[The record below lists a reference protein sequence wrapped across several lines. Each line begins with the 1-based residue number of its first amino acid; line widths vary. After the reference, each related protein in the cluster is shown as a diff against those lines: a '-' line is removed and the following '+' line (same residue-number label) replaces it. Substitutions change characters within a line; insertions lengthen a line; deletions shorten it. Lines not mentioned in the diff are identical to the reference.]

1 MSPLSDPWGSVD
13 VSRPRAIPAA
23 IRDVTINDEFWKA
36 LQEQTTTDTLRGQLE
51 QMENR
56 GYLAALTLTWKPGDW
71 YTPHVFWES
80 DLAKW
85 IEAASYALA
94 TNWDDALDAE
104 VDRVIDLL
112 ATAQQDD
119 GYLNAYF
126 STVGEGRRFTDHQD
140 AHELY
145 CAGHLIEA
153 GVAHY
158 ESTGKTRLLD
168 IVRRYADLIDVQFSE
183 AGPDAG
189 GYDGHPEIELALLRL
204 YRLSGEERYL
214 SLAQRLVD
222 NRGQDPK
229 FFPLEIERRGDD
241 GLFGHVFPGRT
252 QHPEPYGPYNQSH
265 LPVREQT
272 EAVGHAVRAVY
283 LYSGMTDL
291 AVETGDARLLS
302 SVEALWDD
310 VTTRKMYVT
319 ASIGTDRRYEAFGEP
334 YDLPNFD
341 GYGET
346 CASIGLANWAE
357 RLGNFSHDS
366 QFFDVLEL
374 ALYNGALS
382 GKSVDGST
390 YFYENLMSSDGTI
403 ERKQWFDTSCCP
415 PNLARFLTS
424 LGRLVY
430 STDDDL
436 VSVNLFMASE
446 LRATV
451 GDSSVV
457 VTQRTDYPRT
467 AGVTLDVTVDRPTS
481 FTLAVRVPEFVEN
494 LTVSGAEISRTDDGF
509 LMFEGD
515 WEGTR
520 QIQLDFELPVER
532 LHAHDAVVDARG
544 KVAVRRGPIVYCAE
558 EIDTARPTPTI
569 ALTADPITIT
579 DDSLSGQ
586 AELMATAVDD
596 SGARLPIRLVPYF
609 FWGNRDLG
617 TMDVWLRDAAAA
629 NN

>member
-1 MSPLSDPWGSVD
+1 MSRLSDPWDSVD

-23 IRDVTINDEFWKA
+23 IRDVTINDAFWKA
-36 LQEQTTTDTLRGQLE
+36 LQEQTTTDTLRGQLK
-51 QMENR
+51 QMEDR

-94 TNWDDALDAE
+94 ADGDAELEAE

-112 ATAQQDD
+112 ASAQQPD

-126 STVGEGRRFTDHQD
+126 STVGKGRRFTDHQD

-153 GVAHY
+153 GVAHF
-158 ESTGKTRLLD
+158 ESTGKTRLLE

-189 GYDGHPEIELALLRL
+189 GYDGHPEIELALMRL
-204 YRLSGEERYL
+204 YRLTREERYL

-222 NRGQDPK
+222 NRGQEPK
-229 FFPLEIERRGDD
+229 FFPLETERRGDD

-252 QHPEPYGPYNQSH
+252 QHPERYGPYNQSH
-265 LPVREQT
+265 MPVREQT

-291 AVETGDARLLS
+291 AVETRDAGLLA

-319 ASIGTDRRYEAFGEP
+319 ANIGTERRYEAFGEP
-334 YDLPNFD
+334 YHLPNFD

-366 QFFDVLEL
+366 RFFDVLEL

-382 GKSVDGST
+382 GKSVDGAS

-430 STDDDL
+430 STADDL

-451 GDSSVV
+451 GDASVV

-467 AGVTLDVTVDRPTS
+467 AGVTLEVTADRPTS

-494 LTVSGAEISRTDDGF
+494 LTVSGAEVSRTDDGF
-509 LMFEGD
+509 LKFEGE

-532 LHAHDAVVDARG
+532 LHAHEAVVDARG

-558 EIDTARPTPTI
+558 EVDLSRQTSKV
-569 ALTADPITIT
+569 ALAAEPIYMAE
-579 DDSLSGQ
+579 DSPSGQ
-586 AELMATAVDD
+586 VELSATVVDHA
-596 SGARLPIRLVPYF
+596 GLRFPARLVPYF
-609 FWGNRDLG
+609 FWGNRTLG
-617 TMDVWLRDAAAA
+617 TMDVWLHEAALA
-629 NN
+629 N